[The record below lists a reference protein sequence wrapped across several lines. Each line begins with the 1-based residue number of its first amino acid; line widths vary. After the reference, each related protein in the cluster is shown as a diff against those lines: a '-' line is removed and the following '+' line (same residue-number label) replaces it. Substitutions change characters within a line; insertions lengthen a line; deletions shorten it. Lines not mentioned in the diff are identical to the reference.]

1 MRFRIIR
8 QKRQHKE
15 KKSSSDD
22 DESDFLQAAM
32 FGLQVGSMITGAR
45 GKARASRAQLQAN
58 QAAIGDINKALG
70 GLEETAL
77 ARQETAEEET
87 NVAFEESARQ
97 SSTMFDDLQ
106 KSTEDASGKQGF
118 AFSGEVSENFEVMQ
132 KRMQD
137 QFGVTKENLD
147 RNLEKT
153 VASIEEW
160 KLGETERLSAEKRKL
175 EYQNQTLGA
184 TSSTWGALFG

>member
-1 MRFRIIR
+1 MRYRIIR

-106 KSTEDASGKQGF
+106 KSTEDASGKPGF

>member
-1 MRFRIIR
+1 MRYRIIR

-32 FGLQVGSMITGAR
+32 FGLEVGSMITGAR

>member
-1 MRFRIIR
+1 LRYRIIR

>member
-1 MRFRIIR
+1 MRYRIIR

-22 DESDFLQAAM
+22 DESDFIQAAM
-32 FGLQVGSMITGAR
+32 FGLQVGSMISGAR

>member
-58 QAAIGDINKALG
+58 HAAIGEINKALG

>member
-1 MRFRIIR
+1 MRYRIIR

-175 EYQNQTLGA
+175 EYQNDTLGA

>member
-1 MRFRIIR
+1 MRYRIIR

-160 KLGETERLSAEKRKL
+160 KLGEPESLSAEKRKL
-175 EYQNQTLGA
+175 EYQNDTLGA

>member
-1 MRFRIIR
+1 LRYRIIR

-22 DESDFLQAAM
+22 DESDFIQAAM
-32 FGLQVGSMITGAR
+32 FGLQVGSMISGAR

-58 QAAIGDINKALG
+58 QAAISDINKALG

>member
-1 MRFRIIR
+1 MRYRIIR

-22 DESDFLQAAM
+22 DESDFIQAAM
-32 FGLQVGSMITGAR
+32 FGLQVGSMISGAR

-118 AFSGEVSENFEVMQ
+118 AFSGEVSENFDVMQ

-137 QFGVTKENLD
+137 QFGITKENLD

>member
-1 MRFRIIR
+1 MRYRIIR

-22 DESDFLQAAM
+22 DESDFIQAAM

-175 EYQNQTLGA
+175 VYQNQTLGA

>member
-1 MRFRIIR
+1 MRYRIIR

-32 FGLQVGSMITGAR
+32 FGLQVGSMISGAR

-58 QAAIGDINKALG
+58 QAAIGDINTALG

>member
-1 MRFRIIR
+1 MRYRIIR

-87 NVAFEESARQ
+87 NGAFEESARQ

-106 KSTEDASGKQGF
+106 KSTEEASGKQGF

-132 KRMQD
+132 GRMQD

-153 VASIEEW
+153 IASIEEW
-160 KLGETERLSAEKRKL
+160 KMGETERLQSEKRKL
-175 EYQNQTLGA
+175 EYQNKSLGA

>member
-1 MRFRIIR
+1 LRYRIIR
-8 QKRQHKE
+8 QKRQRKE
-15 KKSSSDD
+15 QKSSSDD
-22 DESDFLQAAM
+22 DESDFIQAAM
-32 FGLQVGSMITGAR
+32 FGLQVGSMISGAR

>member
-1 MRFRIIR
+1 MRYRIIR
-8 QKRQHKE
+8 QKRQHEE

>member
-1 MRFRIIR
+1 MRYRIIR

-77 ARQETAEEET
+77 PRQETAEEET

>member
-1 MRFRIIR
+1 MRYRIIR

-32 FGLQVGSMITGAR
+32 FSLQVGSMITGAR

-58 QAAIGDINKALG
+58 QAAIGDINTALG

>member
-1 MRFRIIR
+1 MRYRIIR

>member
-1 MRFRIIR
+1 MRYRIIR

-22 DESDFLQAAM
+22 DESDFIQAAM
-32 FGLQVGSMITGAR
+32 FGLQVGSMISGAR

-58 QAAIGDINKALG
+58 QAAISDINKALG

>member
-1 MRFRIIR
+1 MRYRIIR
-8 QKRQHKE
+8 QKRQRKE
-15 KKSSSDD
+15 QKSSSDD
-22 DESDFLQAAM
+22 DESDFIQAAM
-32 FGLQVGSMITGAR
+32 FGLQVGSMISGAR

>member
-1 MRFRIIR
+1 MRYRIIR

-184 TSSTWGALFG
+184 TSSTWSALFG